1 MSRFLLHALG
11 RGPRPE
17 GSERGRR
24 EKHERQR
31 GIHEDEPDDAIR
43 ILPGERIPEH
53 VADVMGHDIR
63 LLNAERVEK
72 PGDVA
77 ALRLLALRV

>member
-1 MSRFLLHALG
+1 VPQQWASRDLI
-11 RGPRPE
+11 PR
-17 GSERGRR
+17 SNA
-24 EKHERQR
+24 RQR

-43 ILPGERIPEH
+43 ILRGERIPDH

-77 ALRLLALRV
+77 ALRLLVVPALRV